1 MPPKKKGKGK
11 KGKKKGK
18 KKNDAELTIDDKYKK
33 TLHEIEALKDHL
45 ASRKEI
51 ARRAQAHSEEW
62 KKKMEAAHEDLVSQK
77 DDQKSITTDMTRQ
90 YKHMQTEM
98 NAEVHRLA
106 AELDKTKT
114 KLGIMADSMVS
125 VGIMANSMV
134 SLGIMADSV
143 VSLGVMTDSVVFVC
157 VMADLMV
164 SQAQTEK
171 QLQETTAEK
180 EKITKEKDDLI
191 AELQDKIKNMEFSYE
206 SMMQEALDN
215 MVIKLDLAQ
224 KRWQEQ
230 ATNIHF
236 EHKQKLMEFGL
247 NPLDI

>member
-114 KLGIMADSMVS
+114 KL
-125 VGIMANSMV
+125 
-134 SLGIMADSV
+134 
-143 VSLGVMTDSVVFVC
+143 
-157 VMADLMV
+157 
-164 SQAQTEK
+164 AQTEK